1 MSNENDKP
9 RLILISV
16 VALLAV
22 AISTRFALASI
33 YSIASFPDSGDYI
46 DLAKQWRSLDFTSN
60 IGFRTPVYPIIL
72 IATGFD
78 NQALW
83 FLQSLMGLSIS
94 LIIFF
99 FVLGATGSTGA
110 AMVAALAH
118 TLAANQLVLEA
129 AVMTETTATLLVVA
143 AAYAAERAWS
153 RGWPIGLVII
163 SALLA
168 SGATLTRPLFVVVG
182 VVVLGLIVAFGG
194 KLRLRAGLAFL
205 LVFSFPILI
214 WMGYQKVTTG
224 AFAITTLLGFN
235 LSNNIGGV
243 MERAPDNFHE
253 VRDIYLKHRQE
264 RIAKT
269 GSHSMTI
276 FEAREELQRRTGFNE
291 AQLSKELQ
299 RISFHLIS
307 ENPMYY
313 LRNAIQQWYRFF
325 VRGSIYVQEEN
336 FEDPDAL
343 KTLESINVF
352 QRWMI
357 RFSYAA
363 FLILALPVTWVAWIR
378 CKGHDK
384 RWNSA
389 GLLIAIV
396 LSASVL
402 QALVEYGGS
411 NRFGLPTQS
420 LAIAALVITVVT
432 IRRSG
437 FACPGIPSSTLGAR
451 KLLICRD

>member
-1 MSNENDKP
+1 MSNQNYEP
-9 RLILISV
+9 RQILISV

-22 AISTRFALASI
+22 AIVARFALASI
-33 YSIASFPDSGDYI
+33 YSIANFPDSGDYI
-46 DLAKQWRSLDFTSN
+46 DLAKQWKSLDFTSN
-60 IGFRTPVYPIIL
+60 IGFRTPVYPIVL
-72 IATGFD
+72 IATGL
-78 NQALW
+78 NYEALW
-83 FLQSLMGLSIS
+83 FLQSLMGLTIS
-94 LIIFF
+94 LILFF

-110 AMVAALAH
+110 ALIAALAH

-153 RGWPIGLVII
+153 RGWSIRLVIL
-163 SALLA
+163 SAMLA

-182 VVVLGLIVAFGG
+182 IVVLGAIMAFGG
-194 KLRLRAGLAFL
+194 RLRLRAGIVFF

-214 WMGYQKVTTG
+214 WMGYQKSTTG

-243 MERAPDNFHE
+243 MERAPDDFRE

-276 FEAREELQRRTGFNE
+276 FGAREELQHRTEFNE

-299 RISFHLIS
+299 RISLYLII
-307 ENPMYY
+307 EHPMYY
-313 LRNAIQQWYRFF
+313 LKNAIQQWYGFF
-325 VRGSIYVQEEN
+325 ARGSIYIQEEK
-336 FEDPDAL
+336 FDDPEAL
-343 KTLESINVF
+343 KILESINAF

-357 RFSYAA
+357 RISYAA
-363 FLILALPVTWVAWIR
+363 FLILALPVTWAAWIR
-378 CKGHDK
+378 CKGHDN
-384 RWNSA
+384 RWNAA

-396 LSASVL
+396 LSASML

-411 NRFGLPTQS
+411 GRFGLPTQS
-420 LAIAALVITVVT
+420 LAIAALVMSVVT

-437 FACPGIPSSTLGAR
+437 FACAERRQTKAIES
-451 KLLICRD
+451 